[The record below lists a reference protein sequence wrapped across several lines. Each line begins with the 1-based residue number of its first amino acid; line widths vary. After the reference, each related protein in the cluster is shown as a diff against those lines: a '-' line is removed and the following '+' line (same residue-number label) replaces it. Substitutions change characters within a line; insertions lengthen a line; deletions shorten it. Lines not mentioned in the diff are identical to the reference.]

1 MIEMIKFGAEWCGPC
16 RMVKPLVSALQEKYN
31 VKGSSIKI
39 TDIDV
44 DNNGEVAVKY
54 GIKSIPSF
62 VFLYDNE
69 LIEKKVG
76 VLAEKEIE
84 SILEGLR
91 KIEKVK

>member
-44 DNNGEVAVKY
+44 DNNGEVAIKY

-69 LIEKKVG
+69 LIEKRVG